1 MVFSEIDRYFNDQLA
16 YYYFYL
22 SDYTIQPCY
31 QLNLSPILHMP
42 HPESIPKASRRKKY
56 HYTYY
61 FSDLWSGREIASELK
76 SHTGILVFK
85 KIRPHDHRPVHR
97 IIGQHVRWW
106 SKLFISTTLR
116 PPPKFVEFYISAQYA
131 YCQISPNLWQ
141 KYCPTLGNGI
151 GQRLAKMFSNVWQK
165 CFQTFDKGLF
175 NVW

>member
-1 MVFSEIDRYFNDQLA
+1 
-16 YYYFYL
+16 
-22 SDYTIQPCY
+22 
-31 QLNLSPILHMP
+31 MP

-85 KIRPHDHRPVHR
+85 KIRPHDHRAVHR

-141 KYCPTLGNGI
+141 KYCPTFGKSI
-151 GQRLAKMFSNVWQK
+151 AQRLAKMFSNVWQK
-165 CFQTFDKGLF
+165 CFS
-175 NVW
+175 NVWQRSFQRLIKVLSNVW

>member
-1 MVFSEIDRYFNDQLA
+1 MFFFEIDRYFNDQLA

-31 QLNLSPILHMP
+31 QLNLSTILHMP

-97 IIGQHVRWW
+97 AVGQYFKWW

-151 GQRLAKMFSNVWQK
+151 AQR
-165 CFQTFDKGLF
+165 
-175 NVW
+175 